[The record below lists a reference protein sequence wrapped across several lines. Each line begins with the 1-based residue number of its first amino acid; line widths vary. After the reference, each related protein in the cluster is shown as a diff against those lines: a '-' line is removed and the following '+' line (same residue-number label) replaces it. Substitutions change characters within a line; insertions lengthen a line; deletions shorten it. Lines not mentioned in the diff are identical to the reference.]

1 VSNVVSKTDVLDDL
15 HANIERFAWLNVLIG
30 QVRKEL
36 KEGSPWSITT
46 AKKLADIA
54 HYLSDDYANCLDLA
68 REDLEAELTIG
79 GQQNV

>member
-1 VSNVVSKTDVLDDL
+1 MSNVVSKTDVLDDL

-36 KEGSPWSITT
+36 KEGSPWAITT

>member
-1 VSNVVSKTDVLDDL
+1 MSNVVSKTDVLDDL
-15 HANIERFAWLNVLIG
+15 NANIERFTWLNVLIG

-36 KEGSPWSITT
+36 KEETPWSITN